1 MRYQFNAI
9 QWSCQMIRRK
19 ASKMG
24 FYKWRVLTVTLEVH
38 SLQNR
43 GSRDGISIKNVLKF
57 RKGTRRHGIVCPVR
71 RRTMSEEK
79 KGIADAENSGTAE
92 TMADYARE
100 LEASFRTIREGD
112 VISGT
117 VIDVR
122 ETGVTLD
129 LGYYAPAVIK
139 TEDLSKDP
147 SFSVLADIHVG
158 DTLEGTVVKRD
169 DGAGN
174 IQMSCVEAAETLGWD
189 RLKQY
194 QEEKTILKIKVSE
207 SVNQGVTAYVEGIR
221 GFIPASQLA
230 LDYVEDTT
238 EFVGKTLEV
247 RVITVDS
254 DRQKLVLS
262 AKDVLKEKEA
272 ERLNHKISMIVP
284 GTVVEGRVES
294 LMPYG
299 AFVDLGDGLSGLVH
313 ISQISQKRLKKPSE
327 VLTVGDTVRAVV
339 LNTKDNRISLSIKA
353 AAESA
358 EPDELEE
365 KQAEEYSSNEAVG
378 TSLGDLLKG
387 LKL

>member
-1 MRYQFNAI
+1 
-9 QWSCQMIRRK
+9 MIRRK
-19 ASKMG
+19 AILQMARVNSKPVG
-24 FYKWRVLTVTLEVH
+24 TFVVKSRKPGWNFHKKRAKIQKKE
-38 SLQNR
+38 R
-43 GSRDGISIKNVLKF
+43 GGMELSPGKEEND
-57 RKGTRRHGIVCPVR
+57 VR
-71 RRTMSEEK
+71 RK
-79 KGIADAENSGTAE
+79 KGIADAENGGTTE

-139 TEDLSKDP
+139 TEDLSRNP

-262 AKDVLKEKEA
+262 AKDVLKEKG
-272 ERLNHKISMIVP
+272 S
-284 GTVVEGRVES
+284 
-294 LMPYG
+294 G
-299 AFVDLGDGLSGLVH
+299 A
-313 ISQISQKRLKKPSE
+313 P
-327 VLTVGDTVRAVV
+327 
-339 LNTKDNRISLSIKA
+339 
-353 AAESA
+353 
-358 EPDELEE
+358 EP
-365 KQAEEYSSNEAVG
+365 
-378 TSLGDLLKG
+378 
-387 LKL
+387 

>member
-1 MRYQFNAI
+1 
-9 QWSCQMIRRK
+9 
-19 ASKMG
+19 
-24 FYKWRVLTVTLEVH
+24 
-38 SLQNR
+38 
-43 GSRDGISIKNVLKF
+43 
-57 RKGTRRHGIVCPVR
+57 
-71 RRTMSEEK
+71 MSEEK
-79 KGIADAENSGTAE
+79 KGITDAENGTTTE

-254 DRQKLVLS
+254 DRQKL
-262 AKDVLKEKEA
+262 
-272 ERLNHKISMIVP
+272 KISMIVP

>member
-1 MRYQFNAI
+1 
-9 QWSCQMIRRK
+9 
-19 ASKMG
+19 
-24 FYKWRVLTVTLEVH
+24 
-38 SLQNR
+38 
-43 GSRDGISIKNVLKF
+43 
-57 RKGTRRHGIVCPVR
+57 
-71 RRTMSEEK
+71 MSEEK
-79 KGIADAENSGTAE
+79 KGIADAENSTTTE

-262 AKDVLKEKEA
+262 AKDVLKV

-313 ISQISQKRLKKPSE
+313 ISQISQKRLKKPAE

>member
-1 MRYQFNAI
+1 
-9 QWSCQMIRRK
+9 
-19 ASKMG
+19 
-24 FYKWRVLTVTLEVH
+24 
-38 SLQNR
+38 
-43 GSRDGISIKNVLKF
+43 
-57 RKGTRRHGIVCPVR
+57 
-71 RRTMSEEK
+71 MSEEK
-79 KGIADAENSGTAE
+79 KGIADAENSTTTE

-247 RVITVDS
+247 RVITV
-254 DRQKLVLS
+254 
-262 AKDVLKEKEA
+262 
-272 ERLNHKISMIVP
+272 
-284 GTVVEGRVES
+284 ES

>member
-1 MRYQFNAI
+1 
-9 QWSCQMIRRK
+9 
-19 ASKMG
+19 
-24 FYKWRVLTVTLEVH
+24 
-38 SLQNR
+38 
-43 GSRDGISIKNVLKF
+43 
-57 RKGTRRHGIVCPVR
+57 
-71 RRTMSEEK
+71 MSEEK

-230 LDYVEDTT
+230 LDYDGVCRENAGSARDYGGFRPP
-238 EFVGKTLEV
+238 EACAV
-247 RVITVDS
+247 RKG
-254 DRQKLVLS
+254 RP
-262 AKDVLKEKEA
+262 
-272 ERLNHKISMIVP
+272 ERKGS
-284 GTVVEGRVES
+284 
-294 LMPYG
+294 G
-299 AFVDLGDGLSGLVH
+299 A
-313 ISQISQKRLKKPSE
+313 P
-327 VLTVGDTVRAVV
+327 
-339 LNTKDNRISLSIKA
+339 
-353 AAESA
+353 
-358 EPDELEE
+358 EP
-365 KQAEEYSSNEAVG
+365 
-378 TSLGDLLKG
+378 
-387 LKL
+387 

>member
-1 MRYQFNAI
+1 
-9 QWSCQMIRRK
+9 
-19 ASKMG
+19 
-24 FYKWRVLTVTLEVH
+24 
-38 SLQNR
+38 
-43 GSRDGISIKNVLKF
+43 
-57 RKGTRRHGIVCPVR
+57 
-71 RRTMSEEK
+71 MSEEK
-79 KGIADAENSGTAE
+79 KGIADAENSTTTE

-221 GFIPASQLA
+221 GFIPASQLS
-230 LDYVEDTT
+230 LEYVEKLEDW
-238 EFVGKTLEV
+238 VGRHIEAYI
-247 RVITVDS
+247 ITADPENK
-254 DRQKLVLS
+254 KLVLS
-262 AKDVLKEKEA
+262 AKELLKERRDAEVKEKMGA
-272 ERLNHKISMIVP
+272 FKA
-284 GTVVEGRVES
+284 GQVVEGTVES
-294 LMPYG
+294 LKDYG
-299 AFVDLGDGLSGLVH
+299 AFVELTDGVTGLLHV
-313 ISQISQKRLKKPSE
+313 SQISNQRIKHP
-327 VLTVGDTVRAVV
+327 GVV
-339 LNTKDNRISLSIKA
+339 LKEGQKVKVKILSVADGKISLSMKA
-353 AAESA
+353 LANE
-358 EPDELEE
+358 EE
-365 KQAEEYSSNEAVG
+365 KTEE
-378 TSLGDLLKG
+378 
-387 LKL
+387 

>member
-1 MRYQFNAI
+1 
-9 QWSCQMIRRK
+9 
-19 ASKMG
+19 
-24 FYKWRVLTVTLEVH
+24 
-38 SLQNR
+38 
-43 GSRDGISIKNVLKF
+43 
-57 RKGTRRHGIVCPVR
+57 
-71 RRTMSEEK
+71 MSEEK
-79 KGIADAENSGTAE
+79 KGIADAENSTTTE

-207 SVNQGVTAYVEGIR
+207 SVNQGCLLYT
-221 GFIPASQLA
+221 S
-230 LDYVEDTT
+230 
-238 EFVGKTLEV
+238 
-247 RVITVDS
+247 
-254 DRQKLVLS
+254 
-262 AKDVLKEKEA
+262 
-272 ERLNHKISMIVP
+272 
-284 GTVVEGRVES
+284 
-294 LMPYG
+294 
-299 AFVDLGDGLSGLVH
+299 
-313 ISQISQKRLKKPSE
+313 PSPR
-327 VLTVGDTVRAVV
+327 DA
-339 LNTKDNRISLSIKA
+339 
-353 AAESA
+353 
-358 EPDELEE
+358 
-365 KQAEEYSSNEAVG
+365 
-378 TSLGDLLKG
+378 
-387 LKL
+387 